1 MIVSF
6 LNKEVKDAFNNLKKT
21 ICMAPILAMPNF
33 QKEFKIECDATGGEI
48 GTVLSQEGWRMAYL
62 SKRLSP
68 KHLDMSV
75 YEKYMIA
82 VVYAIKKWCS
92 YLIGRH
98 FKIYTNHLSLKYM
111 LEQHI
116 SIPMQQKWLSKLIGY
131 DFEICFRSGKENKVV
146 DSLSIM
152 NEPSKKAIMMVIP
165 FPLTDWVEQL
175 KQELQQ
181 DVEI

>member
-1 MIVSF
+1 MVF
-6 LNKEVKDAFNNLKKT
+6 
-21 ICMAPILAMPNF
+21 
-33 QKEFKIECDATGGEI
+33 
-48 GTVLSQEGWRMAYL
+48 L

-68 KHLDMSV
+68 KHLVVLVD
-75 YEKYMIA
+75 EKDMIA
-82 VVYAIKKWCS
+82 TVYVVQKLCS
-92 YLIGRH
+92 YLIERH
-98 FKIYTNHLSLKYM
+98 LKIYTDHLSLKYM

-116 SIPMQQKWLSKLIGY
+116 SIPMQQNWLSKLIGY

-152 NEPSKKAIMMVIP
+152 NEPSEKAIVMAIS

-175 KQELQQ
+175 KKELQQ

>member
-1 MIVSF
+1 
-6 LNKEVKDAFNNLKKT
+6 
-21 ICMAPILAMPNF
+21 
-33 QKEFKIECDATGGEI
+33 
-48 GTVLSQEGWRMAYL
+48 
-62 SKRLSP
+62 
-68 KHLDMSV
+68 
-75 YEKYMIA
+75 
-82 VVYAIKKWCS
+82 
-92 YLIGRH
+92 
-98 FKIYTNHLSLKYM
+98 M

-116 SIPMQQKWLSKLIGY
+116 SILMQQKWLSKLIGY

-152 NEPSKKAIMMVIP
+152 NEPSKKAIMMAIP